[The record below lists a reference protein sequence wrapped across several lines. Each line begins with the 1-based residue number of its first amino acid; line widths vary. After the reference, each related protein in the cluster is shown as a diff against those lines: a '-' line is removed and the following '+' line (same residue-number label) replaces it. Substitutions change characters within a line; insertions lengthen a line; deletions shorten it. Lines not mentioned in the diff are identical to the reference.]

1 MCGVQVVLVGDSR
14 VGKSSLLAAFAAEKF
29 DATYAPTVGVNF
41 KSRTVRI
48 DDGDGYIG
56 TVKLTV
62 WDSAGASS
70 SPLEHVPASPIDCV
84 AQTLGPTQ
92 ALTCV
97 SYRSRAPRRRRAE
110 LSSNSEHVLQG
121 CTVRRDRLRRY
132 LAQVFR
138 KCRALDV

>member
-1 MCGVQVVLVGDSR
+1 VQVVLVGDSR

-97 SYRSRAPRRRRAE
+97 SFSSVSRPAQEKGRIIKQFRARTTRVHGAP
-110 LSSNSEHVLQG
+110 
-121 CTVRRDRLRRY
+121 
-132 LAQVFR
+132 
-138 KCRALDV
+138 